1 MARIMGIDFG
11 EKRSGIAVTDPM
23 QIIVNALVSIET
35 SNLVDFVIEYCT
47 KENVEKLIIG
57 WPIHRDGSA
66 TVLAPQI
73 NKFAAEIQSKLK
85 NIKVDYQDERNTSV
99 LAKEILLQSGIGK
112 QKRKEKGRTDVV
124 SSVLILQKYLGH
136 I

>member
-35 SNLVDFVIEYCT
+35 SNLVDFVVEYCT